1 MQDWECSLVNMGI
14 RAFFCKYSLVH
25 SFWGIRALHHD
36 VHPGVP
42 HAGSQQGPHMNFVEQ
57 QHRPRTNGIVWDAH
71 QRSPKNDTHMD
82 G

>member
-1 MQDWECSLVNMGI
+1 MGI
-14 RAFFCKYSLVH
+14 RAKISANIFSSPTVFG
-25 SFWGIRALHHD
+25 GIRALHHD